1 MRAVVTANLPSR
13 EFGATEAFYARLGF
27 EASWTIEVANFVRG

>member
-13 EFGATEAFYARLGF
+13 DFAATEAFYARLGF
-27 EASWTIEVANFVRG
+27 EKIGRAHV